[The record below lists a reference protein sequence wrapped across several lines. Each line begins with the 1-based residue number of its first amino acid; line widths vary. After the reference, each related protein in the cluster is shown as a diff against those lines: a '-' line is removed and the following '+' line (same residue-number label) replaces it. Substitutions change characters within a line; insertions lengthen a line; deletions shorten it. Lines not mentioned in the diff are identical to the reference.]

1 MLNEKTEE
9 YILENMNLVRY
20 MASRYFTKNIGIEYE
35 DLVSYGTM
43 GLIEAAN
50 SYKEDKN
57 CKFSTYASLKIKAAI
72 IDEIRRHSPISRRD
86 VSKVNEYNCAVESL
100 QNKLLREPKADEIAK
115 YLNIQSE
122 EVNKIENTINLMST
136 TSLDTVIFQGNNEVS
151 IIDTI
156 KEDDSLS
163 PESIIEEKEKLEI
176 LTKAIDMLKEKDKLV
191 LALYYYEELT
201 LKELGYILEKSR
213 DEFFLYEGSEELER
227 AIKEKQYTRL
237 NKKAESWSI
246 SNIQNKIRRLE
257 EEELISEKQIEY
269 LRKVFHLDK
278 EMSEEKGIDFKG

>member
-163 PESIIEEKEKLEI
+163 PESIIEI

-201 LKELGYILEKSR
+201 LKEIGYILEVSESR
-213 DEFFLYEGSEELER
+213 VSQLHSR
-227 AIKEKQYTRL
+227 AIVNLRNTIKKL
-237 NKKAESWSI
+237 NYKI
-246 SNIQNKIRRLE
+246 S
-257 EEELISEKQIEY
+257 
-269 LRKVFHLDK
+269 
-278 EMSEEKGIDFKG
+278 